1 MYKAK
6 LFIGIGLACAMMG
19 TGACSRPR
27 ATHASVDDLMED
39 RVMRDGILMKCNR
52 DPGIRD
58 SDIDCLNARVAIER
72 IAAEKES
79 ADAAQREAQF
89 ERRREQLRLIQDE
102 QRQAE
107 EAAKKVDPYS
117 LPVVPDPAAA
127 AAADSTTAAPPQALV
142 TPAPTDGAIAA
153 NH

>member
-1 MYKAK
+1 MSAKAK
-6 LFIGIGLACAMMG
+6 VFLSMSLACAMMG

-39 RVMRDGILMKCNR
+39 RVMRDGILMKCSR

-58 SDIDCLNARVAIER
+58 SDIDCLNARAAIER

-89 ERRREQLRLIQDE
+89 ERRREQLRLAQDE

-117 LPVVPDPAAA
+117 LPVVPDPAA
-127 AAADSTTAAPPQALV
+127 SSAPPQAPV
-142 TPAPTDGAIAA
+142 APAPIDPGIAA

>member
-1 MYKAK
+1 MGVSLA
-6 LFIGIGLACAMMG
+6 LACAMMG
-19 TGACSRPR
+19 IGACSRPR
-27 ATHASVDDLMED
+27 ATHASVEDLMED
-39 RVMRDGILMKCNR
+39 RVMRDGILMKCSR

-58 SDIDCLNARVAIER
+58 SDLDCLNARVAIER

-89 ERRREQLRLIQDE
+89 ERRREQLRLAQDA

-117 LPVVPDPAAA
+117 LPVVPDPAADAA
-127 AAADSTTAAPPQALV
+127 AAADSTASAPPQ
-142 TPAPTDGAIAA
+142 TPVAPDPIDRGIAA